1 VNIFTLSLPS
11 YYFFV
16 PVLVYFD
23 PKHAIASIVCLALAL
38 HDIFDP
44 FKFIFG
50 PLFCLTLGNVRAV
63 LTGLHRKDSTVAGI
77 QNPK

>member
-23 PKHAIASIVCLALAL
+23 PKHAIASIVCLALASR
-38 HDIFDP
+38 DIFDP

-50 PLFCLTLGNVRAV
+50 PLFCLDLGNVRAV
-63 LTGLHRKDSTVAGI
+63 LTGLHRTGNTVAGI